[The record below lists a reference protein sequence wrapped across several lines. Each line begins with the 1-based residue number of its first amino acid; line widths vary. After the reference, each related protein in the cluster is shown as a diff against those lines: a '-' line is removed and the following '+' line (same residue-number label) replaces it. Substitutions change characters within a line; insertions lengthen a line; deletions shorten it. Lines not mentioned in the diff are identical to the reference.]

1 MMLKLV
7 ILQQKL
13 TIVEPR
19 VMEPRSM
26 KIEVECRNFFASA
39 ETHLHQKTL
48 ERSQF
53 LRMKILI
60 HFFQIHLSP
69 EFDSLAQV
77 FFLQKNEIFFSNI
90 KEY

>member
-1 MMLKLV
+1 
-7 ILQQKL
+7 
-13 TIVEPR
+13 
-19 VMEPRSM
+19 M

-60 HFFQIHLSP
+60 HLSP

-77 FFLQKNEIFFSNI
+77 FFLA
-90 KEY
+90 KE